1 MDIFLCI
8 QVTQP
13 HYNSI
18 HPVRPYFT
26 SFSFQLWME
35 SNNNRGVEERL
46 RKQEGK
52 KPTMPPYYRSSCLKS
67 QEQWEE
73 EHLSWIKDGNIHWM
87 EIFN

>member
-1 MDIFLCI
+1 MPSGHTATL
-8 QVTQP
+8 QLYPSSETLL
-13 HYNSI
+13 HL
-18 HPVRPYFT
+18 
-26 SFSFQLWME
+26 FSFQLWME
-35 SNNNRGVEERL
+35 SNNNHGVEERL

-52 KPTMPPYYRSSCLKS
+52 KPTMPPYCRASCLKS